1 VGVGSHSPVACL
13 VHASIEYSSVCVF
26 RGICCVLID
35 WSWTHGCIL
44 PLTAGGRHRT
54 AAAYYLSDPAS
65 TPHWSATT
73 EEIGEPLA
81 LTSDALEHVNLHM
94 IQHD

>member
-1 VGVGSHSPVACL
+1 MGSPVACL
-13 VHASIEYSSVCVF
+13 VHASIEYSSVCVCVF
-26 RGICCVLID
+26 RWICVLIDCD
-35 WSWTHGCIL
+35 WSWTHGGFL

-65 TPHWSATT
+65 TPQRPATT

-81 LTSDALEHVNLHM
+81 ISHK
-94 IQHD
+94 